1 MNFKSREHLETYL
14 DNLKIIGMG
23 SQGVCYYNPY
33 DNSVYKI
40 FHQFF
45 DEDDDIEYHVTYE
58 EKEILRFSDVKNN
71 TFIWPISVIRVK
83 DEVVGYKT
91 LYIKA
96 KSLYQCNPLNVNLD
110 RLSSSIQTAKSD
122 IDIISKERILTYDMM
137 YNILYNDKFYIID
150 HDDYAYSDK
159 DSLWIRKINYEN
171 FGMELYYFL
180 IDGLF
185 QDFVNNSKILSELY
199 KHKQEDVLIFLKE
212 LRRSLSEMVDK
223 GITTL
228 GEASKYCDQKV
239 YRRKYQR
246 GI

>member
-1 MNFKSREHLETYL
+1 MNFKSREHLETFL

-71 TFIWPISVIRVK
+71 TFVWPISVIRVK

-91 LYIKA
+91 PYIKA
-96 KSLYQCNPLNVNLD
+96 KSLYQCNPMNVNLD
-110 RLSSSIQTAKSD
+110 SLFESILKARSD
-122 IDIISKERILTYDMM
+122 LDTISNHHILTYDMM
-137 YNILYNDKFYIID
+137 YNVLYGNKFYIID
-150 HDDYAYSDK
+150 HDEYSYSDK
-159 DSLWIRKINYEN
+159 DSLWIRKNNYEN
-171 FGMELYYFL
+171 FDMEIYYFL
-180 IDGLF
+180 VDGLF
-185 QDFVNNSKILSELY
+185 QDFVDSNKLLRELY
-199 KHKQEDVLIFLKE
+199 KDKKDDVLIFLNQ
-212 LRRSLSEMVDK
+212 LRYSLSEMVDK
-223 GITTL
+223 EITTL
-228 GEASKYCDQKV
+228 QDASKCCDQKV